1 MLIYVCGADL
11 CICAPSFGLV
21 ISLVLAPTASSFA
34 NAENDLSFCNA
45 EVLATREVVRE
56 SRQNIAAPMGN
67 SEKYLLVLHNCWTV
81 VFTYHAK
88 LLT

>member
-1 MLIYVCGADL
+1 MASLTLA
-11 CICAPSFGLV
+11 LV
-21 ISLVLAPTASSFA
+21 AGRLDGSFA

-45 EVLATREVVRE
+45 EVLATREVGRE
-56 SRQNIAAPMGN
+56 SRQNIAGPMGN